1 MLLGEGAE
9 ADRRCEVS
17 TAAIAFLSFILG
29 VLVGGVVG
37 CNLLNRTF
45 VKFLEERDRKRGAK

>member
-1 MLLGEGAE
+1 M
-9 ADRRCEVS
+9 S

-37 CNLLNRTF
+37 CNLLHRTF
-45 VKFLEERDRKRGAK
+45 VKFLEEQDRKRGVK